1 MGIGVS
7 SHSSSIEDAQA
18 DRVRRKAEREGLK
31 RSHQP
36 PEPQTGTPEVEPV
49 ARPWSAGRAA
59 LRRETRSTLP
69 PPESHQ
75 VVRSEG
81 GVAAAP
87 PPGVLVPGEA
97 PGFHDAAQ
105 TARRPVP
112 ATTATSSRPSADVR
126 HDLGAPGHAPATG
139 PGLGHSAPAAAATPA
154 GAPSHARP
162 AAAPPGLRASGS
174 GSSAPAG
181 EVSAPG
187 AATAG
192 AAAHAS
198 AGAATHTATGTH
210 QRAGHYPSQGRRAIR
225 ARVIGR
231 WPGSH
236 ACYAASEGDRCRAAS
251 TAAARPGL
259 CARGG
264 ASARSAKPRC
274 RCLSYDRQAD
284 PTSSR
289 LPRPLVPDDRQTDPT
304 SRAARPGQFGRRRE
318 LAAWAGSAPRR
329 TWSRWQLRS
338 LGRRAFRTGRCPGPA
353 G

>member
-36 PEPQTGTPEVEPV
+36 PEPQTGTPEVSPSPSLV
-49 ARPWSAGRAA
+49 GRSGGIAARDTLDAPAA
-59 LRRETRSTLP
+59 R
-69 PPESHQ
+69 SHQ
-75 VVRSEG
+75 VARSEG

-210 QRAGHYPSQGRRAIR
+210 SAPAITQ
-225 ARVIGR
+225 ARVDAPSE
-231 WPGSH
+231 PGLSAGGPAH
-236 ACYAASEGDRCRAAS
+236 TPATPQARATGAAAAS